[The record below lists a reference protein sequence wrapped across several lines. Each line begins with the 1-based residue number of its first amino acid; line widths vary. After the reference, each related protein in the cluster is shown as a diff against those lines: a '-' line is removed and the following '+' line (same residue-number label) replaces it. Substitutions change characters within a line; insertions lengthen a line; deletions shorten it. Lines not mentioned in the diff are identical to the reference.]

1 MTLIHLQYTAGFDSV
16 VTWSVLRAVIEEE
29 MAAAD
34 TLWENVCV
42 DGC

>member
-1 MTLIHLQYTAGFDSV
+1 M
-16 VTWSVLRAVIEEE
+16 AVIEEE

-42 DGC
+42 SMAADATAVAAVDAAAANAC